1 MRWRCEKCKNYK
13 FCKRAKMRICVK
25 DYTTFEIVMDIIGAV
40 ATITAN
46 MLIITLALIYFLT

>member
-1 MRWRCEKCKNYK
+1 
-13 FCKRAKMRICVK
+13 MRICVK